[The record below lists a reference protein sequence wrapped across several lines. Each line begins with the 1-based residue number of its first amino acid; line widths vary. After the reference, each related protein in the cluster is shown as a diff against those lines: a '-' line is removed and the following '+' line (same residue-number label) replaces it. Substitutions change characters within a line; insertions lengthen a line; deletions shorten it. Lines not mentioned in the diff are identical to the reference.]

1 MKFVYVNIDMMMNI
15 ILLYNINKYYYIY
28 LCFFLQVTNL
38 NKKKKVKQIEK
49 KVKISFLLLFY
60 YL

>member
-38 NKKKKVKQIEK
+38 NKKKK
-49 KVKISFLLLFY
+49 
-60 YL
+60 